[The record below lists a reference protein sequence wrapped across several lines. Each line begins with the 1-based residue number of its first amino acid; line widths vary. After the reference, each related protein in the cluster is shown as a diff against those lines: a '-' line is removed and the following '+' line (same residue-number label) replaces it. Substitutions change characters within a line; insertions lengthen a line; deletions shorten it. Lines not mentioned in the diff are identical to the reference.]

1 MVLNFRSLPSLDL
14 GGKDPS
20 SSSLGAMVFS
30 KLMGKSPGGKETEE
44 EDDDDDEEELE
55 DVSAASS
62 AVPGKTWE
70 NLLNW
75 TPEYALLAGVFRD
88 IAELPHNLQMAA
100 GAAGEAQPE
109 VAADPVMVMVAS
121 MPPPVPPGGI
131 RGGLRPAPVGLDRQF
146 GGGDANAE
154 EYI

>member
-1 MVLNFRSLPSLDL
+1 
-14 GGKDPS
+14 
-20 SSSLGAMVFS
+20 MVFS

-44 EDDDDDEEELE
+44 EDDDDDDEELE
-55 DVSAASS
+55 DVTAASS

-100 GAAGEAQPE
+100 AAGAAGEAVQPE
-109 VAADPVMVMVAS
+109 VAADVAERAVNS
-121 MPPPVPPGGI
+121 NFMPPPVPPGGI

>member
-1 MVLNFRSLPSLDL
+1 
-14 GGKDPS
+14 
-20 SSSLGAMVFS
+20 MVFS
-30 KLMGKSPGGKETEE
+30 KLMGKAPGAGGGKETEE

-55 DVSAASS
+55 DVTAASS

-100 GAAGEAQPE
+100 AGAAGEALQPE
-109 VAADPVMVMVAS
+109 VAMTAADHAAGNANF
-121 MPPPVPPGGI
+121 MPPPLPPGGI

>member
-1 MVLNFRSLPSLDL
+1 
-14 GGKDPS
+14 
-20 SSSLGAMVFS
+20 MVFS

-55 DVSAASS
+55 DVTAASS

-100 GAAGEAQPE
+100 AAGEAQFPGPE
-109 VAADPVMVMVAS
+109 VAADPAERAGNLNF
-121 MPPPVPPGGI
+121 MPPPLPPGGM
-131 RGGLRPAPVGLDRQF
+131 RGGMRPAPVGLDRQF

>member
-1 MVLNFRSLPSLDL
+1 M
-14 GGKDPS
+14 
-20 SSSLGAMVFS
+20 FS
-30 KLMGKSPGGKETEE
+30 KLMGKSPGAGKETE

-55 DVSAASS
+55 DVTAASS

-88 IAELPHNLQMAA
+88 IAELPHNLQTA
-100 GAAGEAQPE
+100 AAGEAGQPDMPE
-109 VAADPVMVMVAS
+109 ERARISDF

>member
-1 MVLNFRSLPSLDL
+1 
-14 GGKDPS
+14 
-20 SSSLGAMVFS
+20 MVFS

-44 EDDDDDEEELE
+44 EDDDDEEELE
-55 DVSAASS
+55 DVTAASS

-100 GAAGEAQPE
+100 AAGEA
-109 VAADPVMVMVAS
+109 AS
-121 MPPPVPPGGI
+121 
-131 RGGLRPAPVGLDRQF
+131 
-146 GGGDANAE
+146 GDGSTTTSAVVQGRKTVVSE
-154 EYI
+154 CYDEIVFQG